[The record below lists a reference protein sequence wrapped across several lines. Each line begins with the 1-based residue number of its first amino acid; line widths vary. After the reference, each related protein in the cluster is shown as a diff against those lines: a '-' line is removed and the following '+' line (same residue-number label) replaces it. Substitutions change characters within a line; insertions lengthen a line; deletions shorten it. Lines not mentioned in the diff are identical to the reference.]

1 MRKIIQNCY
10 AYYDLGTEDYIPA
23 DPEDPRE
30 STIQPSDLN
39 GYEPV
44 AAGART

>member
-10 AYYDLGTEDYIPA
+10 AYCELDTEDYIQA

-39 GYEPV
+39 SDSGMNQWQQE
-44 AAGART
+44 